1 MSETRET
8 KLLGPW
14 MSTAMVVG
22 FMIGSGIFLLPATLA
37 PYGRNALFAWGV
49 TIGGTMCLA
58 LAFARLSARNPGGPQ
73 AYVADAFGNDAAFY
87 TMWSYWISVITSV
100 AALGVAFAGAMTAAL
115 PALIGPAW
123 LVPLAVAAIAAV
135 TLVNLRG
142 AYSAGGF
149 QVVTTLIKL
158 LPLVAVIVVLALRL
172 GGGGH
177 AEALAPTPISGSGIA
192 SASALMLF
200 SLLGFEAAS
209 VAARKTRDPE
219 RVVPLAT
226 LAGTGITGLIY
237 FAACTAAILLLP
249 VAAAAVSTSPF
260 ADAIAPV
267 WGSGA
272 GQAIAALTAVSA
284 IGAMNAGVLVQGEVG
299 WTLAQSDDLPPALAR
314 TNAQGAPVAALIVTG
329 LLAMLFVAF
338 NASRSFVGLYVFIT
352 LISTVASLVLY
363 AGAAAAALKITL
375 GPLTRL
381 LVSAGFIYAI
391 WTFYGAGLE
400 ACLWG
405 LALLAAGW
413 PVRLISQW
421 FNSRAAT
428 TPAAAPAPAAPRE

>member
-73 AYVADAFGNDAAFY
+73 SYIADAFGNDAAFY

-115 PALIGPAW
+115 PAVIGPAW
-123 LVPLAVAAIAAV
+123 LVPLAMAAIGAV

-177 AEALAPTPISGSGIA
+177 AEALAPTPISGAGVA

-226 LAGTGITGLIY
+226 LAGTGITGVIY

-267 WGSGA
+267 WGNGA

-381 LVSAGFIYAI
+381 LVSAGFVYAI

>member
-14 MSTAMVVG
+14 MSIAMVVG

-58 LAFARLSARNPGGPQ
+58 LAFARLAARNPGGPQ

-115 PALIGPAW
+115 PTVIGPAW
-123 LVPLAVAAIAAV
+123 LVPLAMAAIAAV

-149 QVVTTLIKL
+149 QVITTLIKL

-177 AEALAPTPISGSGIA
+177 AEALAPTSISGSGIA

-299 WTLAQSDDLPPALAR
+299 WTLARSDDLPPALAR

-329 LLAMLFVAF
+329 LLAMLFVAM

-363 AGAAAAALKITL
+363 AGAAAAALRITL

-381 LVSAGFIYAI
+381 LVVAGFIYAI

-413 PVRLISQW
+413 PVRMLSRW
-421 FNSRAAT
+421 FNSRET
-428 TPAAAPAPAAPRE
+428 TPVAAPAPAAPRE